1 MASPLAAGYRMTS
14 LPGGTDR
21 VDDGRVGEGFVEG
34 IRMITQGF
42 ERRHHEER
50 FRLVISD
57 VSALRSS

>member
-1 MASPLAAGYRMTS
+1 MTS

-21 VDDGRVGEGFVEG
+21 VDDGRGGEGFVEG
-34 IRMITQGF
+34 IRMITEGF

-57 VSALRSS
+57 VSALLSS